1 MFRVDFDK
9 KVHFV
14 NIFLFFFCF
23 VFEKAFCVMDI
34 NTEHVK
40 SSDRIWTLQIQT
52 SAGKS
57 IIEESVVS
65 LQFGR
70 TVQL

>member
-1 MFRVDFDK
+1 MFRLDFDN

-23 VFEKAFCVMDI
+23 VFEKAFCVMAI

-40 SSDRIWTLQIQT
+40 SSYRIWTVQK

-70 TVQL
+70 PVQL

>member
-1 MFRVDFDK
+1 
-9 KVHFV
+9 
-14 NIFLFFFCF
+14 
-23 VFEKAFCVMDI
+23 MDI

-40 SSDRIWTLQIQT
+40 SSDRIWTVQT

-57 IIEESVVS
+57 IIEESVVT

-70 TVQL
+70 ESKRLFEWRE

>member
-1 MFRVDFDK
+1 
-9 KVHFV
+9 
-14 NIFLFFFCF
+14 
-23 VFEKAFCVMDI
+23 MDI
-34 NTEHVK
+34 NTEHVR
-40 SSDRIWTLQIQT
+40 SSDRIWTVQT

-57 IIEESVVS
+57 IIEESVVT